1 MMYYLKSKNEAYQ
14 LKKNLSRM
22 YHIPELIITGELVPI
37 CRNWPELLQS
47 KIKLID
53 WDLEKAVPQ
62 YEKVYIESWNKRQNI
77 AYYSRTIPNYREYIE
92 SISTKNIASQ
102 ISTNLTGS
110 YKNCLFNFGEI
121 GLTSFVEYLQ
131 KEKFNLKNIQVS
143 TPFQQF
149 NDYSNLEFII
159 QLNKS
164 IWEQFSQRYNL
175 PVITLIPIN
184 ISLFM
189 EDLTVIR
196 LLDFIQATNNAEVI
210 LKFYG
215 IDEKKL
221 NEQELINSIR
231 LIKKLEALPQIKK
244 IYIVSGFGL
253 YYTISSDKI
262 VPVFNSHS
270 VNKYNWN
277 VKSSIKKRR
286 GCHKPTPIYKLCSEC
301 SQFVNEESCSI
312 IKCQNTECRRIF
324 NEEKIYHKL
333 ISTWKNAE
341 KIINQ
346 TYDFN
351 GYQNKLNYFDSIRSK
366 SLI

>member
-1 MMYYLKSKNEAYQ
+1 
-14 LKKNLSRM
+14 M

-110 YKNCLFNFGEI
+110 YKNRLFNFGEI

-210 LKFYG
+210 FKVLW
-215 IDEKKL
+215 
-221 NEQELINSIR
+221 
-231 LIKKLEALPQIKK
+231 
-244 IYIVSGFGL
+244 
-253 YYTISSDKI
+253 
-262 VPVFNSHS
+262 H
-270 VNKYNWN
+270 
-277 VKSSIKKRR
+277 
-286 GCHKPTPIYKLCSEC
+286 
-301 SQFVNEESCSI
+301 
-312 IKCQNTECRRIF
+312 
-324 NEEKIYHKL
+324 
-333 ISTWKNAE
+333 
-341 KIINQ
+341 
-346 TYDFN
+346 
-351 GYQNKLNYFDSIRSK
+351 
-366 SLI
+366 

>member
-53 WDLEKAVPQ
+53 WDSEKAVPQ

-244 IYIVSGFGL
+244 IL
-253 YYTISSDKI
+253 YCK
-262 VPVFNSHS
+262 
-270 VNKYNWN
+270 W
-277 VKSSIKKRR
+277 
-286 GCHKPTPIYKLCSEC
+286 
-301 SQFVNEESCSI
+301 
-312 IKCQNTECRRIF
+312 
-324 NEEKIYHKL
+324 
-333 ISTWKNAE
+333 
-341 KIINQ
+341 
-346 TYDFN
+346 
-351 GYQNKLNYFDSIRSK
+351 IRSV
-366 SLI
+366 LYD